1 MRYASE
7 EELAARAN
15 PFCRIL
21 LWAQDRNL
29 IEGSTPKDQL
39 CKLVEEVGELAD
51 GIGKIDV
58 NEIAD
63 AIGDCAVV
71 LTILAAQYS
80 LDFERC
86 VEVAYNEIKDRK
98 GRMVDGMFVKEE
110 DA

>member
-7 EELAARAN
+7 EELAARQN
-15 PFCRIL
+15 PFYRIL

-51 GIGKIDV
+51 GIGKTDV

-86 VEVAYNEIKDRK
+86 VELAYREIKDRR
-98 GRMVDGMFVKEE
+98 GRMVDGMFVKE

>member
-15 PFCRIL
+15 PFYRIVS
-21 LWAQDRNL
+21 WAMDRNL
-29 IEGSTPKDQL
+29 LEGSTPKDQL